1 MDQRGSVPARRV
13 QVAFA
18 HGGARPRRR
27 MAPAPSRH
35 SRPAQSLQVASRPT
49 GVGRGRHAPPRLRRR
64 RAGTRGGRAVNAS
77 ALDRLVAATLYEGY
91 ILYPYRPSSVKN
103 QVRWSFGGVHPRSWS
118 EATGGTDP
126 WTAQTECLLRAAGAT
141 TVSVRVRFLQLVT
154 RTVAKL
160 DPPSPALDADAI
172 GRLEGVDELRV
183 AGVNHRGWGEAD

>member
-118 EATGGTDP
+118 EASGGSEP
-126 WTAQTECLLRAAGAT
+126 WWAQTECLLRDRGGAEVT
-141 TVSVRVRFLQLVT
+141 VRVRFLQLVT
-154 RTVAKL
+154 RTVARL
-160 DPPSPALDADAI
+160 ESPAAVLDAEAI
-172 GRLEGVDELRV
+172 ARLEGVGEVRV
-183 AGVNHRGWGEAD
+183 AGVA